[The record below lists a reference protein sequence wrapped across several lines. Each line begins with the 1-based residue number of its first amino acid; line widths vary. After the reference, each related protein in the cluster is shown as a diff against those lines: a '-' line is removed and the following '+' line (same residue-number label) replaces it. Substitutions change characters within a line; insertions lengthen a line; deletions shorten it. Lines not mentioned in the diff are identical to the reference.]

1 MALINFKERIHI
13 LLKLKESLIPQVDG
27 NFVKDWEAEAMNY
40 QVTSENIIVHL
51 KDIYFIE
58 GLITPISAQL
68 TFLRINLQNYVNMSE
83 KEKDKFKR
91 LYVLAALGLIAKLK
105 LILFFSTYINAREN
119 NRSKNFP
126 VFSENYY
133 NLEQY
138 NCESNYEDK
147 LNLINN
153 GCEHCVNN
161 DDEKNSSSFNQVD
174 DYYTQFHA
182 CTDDY
187 KENVFNM
194 MALNNL
200 VNCNSHLGNDKNVSD
215 SEYVDN
221 TVGIYDSCVDMSAK
235 RMGSNHIGSNHVGSN
250 HVGGIHVGGNHVGGN
265 HVGGNHI
272 GSNHIGSNHIGSNH
286 IGGNHIGSNHV
297 SGSRVGSNHVGS
309 NRVGGNRIGSNHHS
323 GNSVRGNHVSG
334 NHVGGNHIGGNHVGS
349 NHVSGNHIGGNHHGG
364 GQYNSLLLQGAEEY
378 PPNVMT
384 HFAVDKNEGLQNLPA
399 ATSKK
404 RAAQMTQ
411 SQNKAANFLKIS
423 HTLNGIKNGINDR
436 MQSYNEQVNNEAQR
450 FLQQNQDQISKY
462 INNIHQNIH
471 SNNEHVEFNSRKTN
485 ISNYYDYDNDSS
497 QENNVLQSYSNKIY
511 GLSDN
516 VYKNSYFL

>member
-40 QVTSENIIVHL
+40 QVTSENIIIHL

-133 NLEQY
+133 NLGQY

-147 LNLINN
+147 NNLINN
-153 GCEHCVNN
+153 ACDQCVNN
-161 DDEKNSSSFNQVD
+161 EDEKNNSSFNPVE
-174 DYYTQFHA
+174 DYYSQFHS

-187 KENVFNM
+187 KENIFNM
-194 MALNNL
+194 MALNNI
-200 VNCNSHLGNDKNVSD
+200 VNCNSNLGNDKNISD

-221 TVGIYDSCVDMSAK
+221 TIGVYDTCVDMSTK
-235 RMGSNHIGSNHVGSN
+235 RMSSNGVGANHVGIN
-250 HVGGIHVGGNHVGGN
+250 NIGIT
-265 HVGGNHI
+265 
-272 GSNHIGSNHIGSNH
+272 
-286 IGGNHIGSNHV
+286 HV
-297 SGSRVGSNHVGS
+297 SGSNNVRVNHL
-309 NRVGGNRIGSNHHS
+309 
-323 GNSVRGNHVSG
+323 
-334 NHVGGNHIGGNHVGS
+334 
-349 NHVSGNHIGGNHHGG
+349 GG
-364 GQYNSLLLQGAEEY
+364 GQFNSLLLQSAEEY
-378 PPNVMT
+378 PSNMMA
-384 HFAVDKNEGLQNLPA
+384 HFAVDKNEGLQNIPA

-411 SQNKAANFLKIS
+411 SQNKTPNFLKSS
-423 HTLNGIKNGINDR
+423 HTLNGIKNGINER
-436 MQSYNEQVNNEAQR
+436 MHSYNEQINNEAQR
-450 FLQQNQDQISKY
+450 FLQQNQEQISKY
-462 INNIHQNIH
+462 INNIHPSIH
-471 SNNEHVEFNSRKTN
+471 SNNENAEFNSRKSN
-485 ISNYYDYDNDSS
+485 LSNYYDNDNS
-497 QENNVLQSYSNKIY
+497 QENNILQSYSNKIY

>member
-27 NFVKDWEAEAMNY
+27 NFVKDWETEAMNY
-40 QVTSENIIVHL
+40 QVTSENIIIHL

-119 NRSKNFP
+119 NRNKNFP

-133 NLEQY
+133 NLGQY
-138 NCESNYEDK
+138 NCERNYEDK

-153 GCEHCVNN
+153 GCDQCVNN
-161 DDEKNSSSFNQVD
+161 EDEKNSTSFNHVD
-174 DYYTQFHA
+174 DYYNHFNS

-187 KENVFNM
+187 KEDVFNM
-194 MALNNL
+194 MALNNIM
-200 VNCNSHLGNDKNVSD
+200 NCNSHLGNDKNVND

-221 TVGIYDSCVDMSAK
+221 SIGMYDNCVDMTTK
-235 RMGSNHIGSNHVGSN
+235 RMNSNHVGMNNAS
-250 HVGGIHVGGNHVGGN
+250 GNHVGMNNASGN
-265 HVGGNHI
+265 HVGMNNVSGNHV
-272 GSNHIGSNHIGSNH
+272 GMNNVS
-286 IGGNHIGSNHV
+286 GNHVGMNNVSGNHV
-297 SGSRVGSNHVGS
+297 SD
-309 NRVGGNRIGSNHHS
+309 NRIGSNHH
-323 GNSVRGNHVSG
+323 NRNNVMG
-334 NHVGGNHIGGNHVGS
+334 NHVGA
-349 NHVSGNHIGGNHHGG
+349 
-364 GQYNSLLLQGAEEY
+364 GQYNSLLHQSTEEY
-378 PPNVMT
+378 PSNLMT
-384 HFAVDKNEGLQNLPA
+384 HFAMDKNEGLQNIPA

-411 SQNKAANFLKIS
+411 SQNKTANFLKNS
-423 HTLNGIKNGINDR
+423 HNLNGIKNGINER
-436 MQSYNEQVNNEAQR
+436 MQNYNEQINNETQR

-462 INNIHQNIH
+462 LNNIHQNIH
-471 SNNEHVEFNSRKTN
+471 ANNENGEFNSRKSN
-485 ISNYYDYDNDSS
+485 LSNYYDSDSS
-497 QENNVLQSYSNKIY
+497 QANNILQSYTNKIY

>member
-40 QVTSENIIVHL
+40 QVTSENIIIHL

-68 TFLRINLQNYVNMSE
+68 TFLRINLLNYVNMSE

-133 NLEQY
+133 NLGQY
-138 NCESNYEDK
+138 NCERNYEDK
-147 LNLINN
+147 LNLTNN
-153 GCEHCVNN
+153 PCDHCVNN
-161 DDEKNSSSFNQVD
+161 EDEKNGSSFNHGD
-174 DYYTQFHA
+174 DYYSQFHS

-187 KENVFNM
+187 KENVFNI
-194 MALNNL
+194 MALNNI
-200 VNCNSHLGNDKNVSD
+200 VNGNSHLGNDKNVSD

-221 TVGIYDSCVDMSAK
+221 TVGIYDSCVDMSTK
-235 RMGSNHIGSNHVGSN
+235 RMSSNHVGMN
-250 HVGGIHVGGNHVGGN
+250 NVGGNHVGGNHVGGN

-272 GSNHIGSNHIGSNH
+272 S
-286 IGGNHIGSNHV
+286 GNHINGNHV
-297 SGSRVGSNHVGS
+297 NGNHV
-309 NRVGGNRIGSNHHS
+309 NGNRIGSNHHS
-323 GNSVRGNHVSG
+323 HNNLMG
-334 NHVGGNHIGGNHVGS
+334 NHVGG
-349 NHVSGNHIGGNHHGG
+349 
-364 GQYNSLLLQGAEEY
+364 GQYNALLPQSAEEY
-378 PPNVMT
+378 PSNVMT
-384 HFAVDKNEGLQNLPA
+384 HFAVDKNEGLQNIPA

-411 SQNKAANFLKIS
+411 SQNKTGNFLKNS
-423 HTLNGIKNGINDR
+423 HTLNGIKNGINER
-436 MQSYNEQVNNEAQR
+436 MQNYNEQINNEAQR

-462 INNIHQNIH
+462 INNIHQSIH
-471 SNNEHVEFNSRKTN
+471 SNHENGEFNSRKSN
-485 ISNYYDYDNDSS
+485 LSNYYDNDNS
-497 QENNVLQSYSNKIY
+497 QENNILQSYTNKIY

>member
-40 QVTSENIIVHL
+40 QVTSENIIIHL

-58 GLITPISAQL
+58 GLITPISDQL

-91 LYVLAALGLIAKLK
+91 LYVLAGLGLIAKLK

-119 NRSKNFP
+119 NRSNNFP
-126 VFSENYY
+126 VLTESNY
-133 NLEQY
+133 NLGQY

-153 GCEHCVNN
+153 GCEQYVNN
-161 DDEKNSSSFNQVD
+161 EDEKISSSFNHVD
-174 DYYTQFHA
+174 DYYSQLHG

-194 MALNNL
+194 MALNNI
-200 VNCNSHLGNDKNVSD
+200 VNCNSHLGKDKNVSD

-221 TVGIYDSCVDMSAK
+221 TIGIYDSCVDISSNNVGGNHV
-235 RMGSNHIGSNHVGSN
+235 GSNHVGDNHIGSNHVGINNVGVNHVSNN
-250 HVGGIHVGGNHVGGN
+250 HVGINHVGIN
-265 HVGGNHI
+265 N
-272 GSNHIGSNHIGSNH
+272 
-286 IGGNHIGSNHV
+286 IGGNDV
-297 SGSRVGSNHVGS
+297 SGSRVGSN
-309 NRVGGNRIGSNHHS
+309 RIGSNHH
-323 GNSVRGNHVSG
+323 GCNNVRGNHVSG
-334 NHVGGNHIGGNHVGS
+334 NHISGNHV
-349 NHVSGNHIGGNHHGG
+349 GG
-364 GQYNSLLLQGAEEY
+364 GQYNSLLLQSAEEY
-378 PPNVMT
+378 PSDVMT
-384 HFAVDKNEGLQNLPA
+384 HFAVDKNEGLQNIPA

-404 RAAQMTQ
+404 RTAQMTQ
-411 SQNKAANFLKIS
+411 SQNKTADFLKS
-423 HTLNGIKNGINDR
+423 LHTLNGITNGINER
-436 MQSYNEQVNNEAQR
+436 MQSYNEQINNEAHT
-450 FLQQNQDQISKY
+450 FLQQNQDQISQY
-462 INNIHQNIH
+462 INNIHQSIH
-471 SNNEHVEFNSRKTN
+471 SNNANVEFNSRKSN
-485 ISNYYDYDNDSS
+485 LSNYYDYDNDNS
-497 QENNVLQSYSNKIY
+497 QENNILQSYSNKIY